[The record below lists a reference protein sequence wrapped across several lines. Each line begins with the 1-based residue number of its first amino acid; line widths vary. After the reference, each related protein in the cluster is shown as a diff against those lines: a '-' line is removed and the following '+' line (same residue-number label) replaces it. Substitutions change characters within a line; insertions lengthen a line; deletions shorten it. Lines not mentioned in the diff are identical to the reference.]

1 MIINMGFD
9 IELATSALQMAN
21 FDVSRALELC
31 LGDQEAVRGFGVR
44 QRELKSEEEKRL
56 QEREMEMALK
66 MSMQDEQQLLQQ
78 AEEEKGEDKESEEI
92 KLVDVPLID
101 HKEFTDKVRNVV
113 K

>member
-78 AEEEKGEDKESEEI
+78 EEEKGDEKESEEV
-92 KLVDVPLID
+92 KLVEVPLID
-101 HKEFTDKVRNVV
+101 HKEFTDKVRIVV